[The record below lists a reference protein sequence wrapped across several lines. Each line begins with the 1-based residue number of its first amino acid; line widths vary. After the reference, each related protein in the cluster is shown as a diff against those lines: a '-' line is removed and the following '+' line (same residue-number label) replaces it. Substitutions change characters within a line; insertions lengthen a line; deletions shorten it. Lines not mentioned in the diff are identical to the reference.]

1 MVLELP
7 EDWLL
12 RKDYSEKDFRIDAAV
27 LLYQRQI
34 ISLARAARWCQL
46 TRLGFQKELGKRN
59 VAINFTVEDFKTDL
73 ETLKSMPPL

>member
-12 RKDYSEKDFRIDAAV
+12 RKDYSEKDFRIDTAI
-27 LLYQRQI
+27 LLYERQI

-46 TRLGFQKELGKRN
+46 TRFGFQKELSKRG
-59 VAINFTVEDFKTDL
+59 VAINFTIEDFQIDL
-73 ETLKSMPPL
+73 VTLQSMPLL